1 MLIYNVDVS
10 DLLCN
15 GAMGTLVGVELSKDG
30 NADKLIIRF
39 DNPKAGTI
47 SRKKHP
53 NYAQKY
59 PEGTVITKIDREY
72 SLGKKISADISSTAH
87 LIQFPVILAFAV
99 TVHKV
104 QGQTIERPMKVVMDI
119 RSVFEG
125 AQAYVMLSRIKE
137 LSQLYILEELSEKK
151 LYPIQ
156 KALDEI
162 KRLEKVS
169 TNNNP
174 SIWEKVTTPY
184 VVKISYLNA
193 RSLVNKFENIKKDSS
208 LHQSGIMILGET
220 WISSDPEPTNKYE
233 LKDFHSH
240 LNNSG
245 RGKGLAVFSKQRQE
259 KIFDDNEENINI
271 TKIEGADIDIIAVYR
286 SNGGNVRKLIEKL
299 QNLIEM
305 SKTTMII
312 GDMNICNKMV
322 PNNALKTYLE
332 GKTFKLLT
340 KKATHTDG
348 SHIDHA
354 YVMNV
359 GNFRN
364 NPEVEL
370 VPKYYSDHDA
380 ICISWDRSPQEN

>member
-1 MLIYNVDVS
+1 MKGSLYIAAKKATVNEHNEKCLNSSDEKLYAIEAKHFTKLKQNLKPYITKDGTISDTQFVDRLRLKKGSKVMLIYNVDVS

-15 GAMGTLVGVELSKDG
+15 GAMGTLLGVELSKDG
-30 NADKLIIRF
+30 NVDKLIIRF

-53 NYAQKY
+53 NYTQKY

-156 KALDEI
+156 KALEEI

-169 TNNNP
+169 IKHLGKSNALR
-174 SIWEKVTTPY
+174 SKDKLSECKVT
-184 VVKISYLNA
+184 
-193 RSLVNKFENIKKDSS
+193 
-208 LHQSGIMILGET
+208 
-220 WISSDPEPTNKYE
+220 
-233 LKDFHSH
+233 
-240 LNNSG
+240 
-245 RGKGLAVFSKQRQE
+245 SKQ
-259 KIFDDNEENINI
+259 I
-271 TKIEGADIDIIAVYR
+271 
-286 SNGGNVRKLIEKL
+286 
-299 QNLIEM
+299 
-305 SKTTMII
+305 
-312 GDMNICNKMV
+312 
-322 PNNALKTYLE
+322 
-332 GKTFKLLT
+332 
-340 KKATHTDG
+340 
-348 SHIDHA
+348 
-354 YVMNV
+354 
-359 GNFRN
+359 
-364 NPEVEL
+364 
-370 VPKYYSDHDA
+370 
-380 ICISWDRSPQEN
+380 